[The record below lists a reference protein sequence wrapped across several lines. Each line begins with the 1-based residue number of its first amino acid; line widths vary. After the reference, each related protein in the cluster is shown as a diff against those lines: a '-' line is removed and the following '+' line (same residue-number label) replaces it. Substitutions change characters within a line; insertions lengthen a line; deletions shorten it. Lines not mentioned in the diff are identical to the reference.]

1 MNFSTDH
8 NLLIGVI
15 AYNNGFVDQNQL
27 IQAMNQWVL
36 DKSKSLAEVMQTL
49 DAITVE
55 ERELILALTERH
67 LEKFGGDAEK
77 TLQQLSSISS
87 VKTHLE
93 TIIDSDLQNSL
104 NTLHNQPTHQ
114 SVGSGSDDVIGSGQ
128 GYIRFHKIRS
138 HAHGGLGEVF
148 IAEDIELS
156 RHVALK
162 EIKGNAK
169 LSPADKVRFLRE
181 AEVTGQ
187 LEHPGI
193 VPVYGLGSYADGR
206 PFYAMK
212 FIKGD
217 SLQKAIENYHN
228 PVLPGRTPEQKLFQL
243 RQLLQRFIDV
253 CNAMHYAHSRGVL
266 HRDLKPGNIMV
277 GKYGETLVV
286 DWGLARLQGE
296 TSEQLSDTESP
307 QILSGSIETQTL
319 DGTLLGTPAYMPP
332 EQAMG
337 TIDQLNATSDVYSLG
352 ATLFELL
359 TGQPPF
365 VGKQLTELLKNVRR
379 GNFPNPT
386 EIDKSIPK
394 PLEAICL
401 TAMKLNQAD
410 RYQSAEELAEDLE
423 RWLADEPVNVW
434 KESFSIR
441 FGRWVKRHR
450 TLFTSLTTSAVVLI
464 TALTIGMVL
473 LNAARKREAAAKEIA
488 ETNFRM
494 AKEAVD
500 QFYVRVSEEVLL
512 DQPGLQAVREEMLK
526 EALVYYKR
534 FLEQR
539 ADDPV
544 LQEDQALTMYYQGQI
559 LGEIESPEQALGVL
573 KKAEELQ
580 MKQVERDAKDPV
592 QKYRLSNIQNAIA
605 SQLTKEQQWE
615 EAGQV
620 FEKATA
626 VRQQLVEEFPE
637 DTEYQRKLANTLM
650 NYGLVEMKRGSAEKA
665 LESVVRSQDVRQN
678 SLKKDAEN
686 VLIQRDLAMGYF
698 NQAMFQLQLKQMSPA
713 VESLEKA
720 VDVFANVVA
729 IQPQD
734 FRIQLR
740 LAQTKSWLSELLWF
754 QKQQERAGQ
763 LNAEG
768 RRLLEMLIMSN
779 PDVTEYHAAL
789 ARLLMNRARWS
800 EQTNELESAITT
812 LEAAIEQ
819 LRLIVDGQ
827 SLTETPNEHRDLAV
841 SLSSLAKLIQD
852 SDPERADAL
861 RNESSEILA
870 QLTKDFP
877 ENPDFRKL
885 KDKQDTLEK

>member
-36 DKSKSLAEVMQTL
+36 DKSKSLAEVMQSQS
-49 DAITVE
+49 AITVE
-55 ERELILALTERH
+55 ERELILALAERH

-93 TIIDSDLQNSL
+93 TIQDSDLQKSL

-114 SVGSGSDDVIGSGQ
+114 SGTSGTEENQGGGQ

-138 HAHGGLGEVF
+138 HAQGGLGEVF
-148 IAEDIELS
+148 VAEDIELS

-217 SLQKAIENYHN
+217 SLQKAISNYHN
-228 PVLPGRTPEQKLFQL
+228 PETSGRTPEQKLFQL

-296 TSEQLSDTESP
+296 ASEILSDTEGP
-307 QILSGSIETQTL
+307 QILSGSVETQTL

-352 ATLFELL
+352 ATLYELL
-359 TGQPPF
+359 TGQAPF
-365 VGKQLTELLKNVRR
+365 VGKQLTELLKKVRR
-379 GNFPNPT
+379 GNFPKPT
-386 EIDKSIPK
+386 EIEKDIPK

-410 RYQSAEELAEDLE
+410 RYQSAAQLAEDLE

-441 FGRWVKRHR
+441 LGRWVKRHR
-450 TLFTSLTTSAVVLI
+450 TLFTSVATSALVLI
-464 TALTIGMVL
+464 AALTVGMLL
-473 LNAARKREAAAKEIA
+473 LNAARNREAAAREMA

-500 QFYVRVSEEVLL
+500 QFYIRVSEEVLL

-526 EALVYYKR
+526 EALEYYKR

-539 ADDPV
+539 SDDPL

-559 LGEIESPEQALGVL
+559 LGEIESPEQSLKVL
-573 KKAEELQ
+573 RESEELQ
-580 MKQVERDAKDPV
+580 KKQLERNANDPL

-605 SQLTKEQQWE
+605 SQLTKEQKWKEAE
-615 EAGQV
+615 ES
-620 FEKATA
+620 FKNATSL
-626 VRQQLVEEFPE
+626 RQQLVDEFPE
-637 DTEYQRKLANTLM
+637 NTEYQRKLANTLM
-650 NYGLVEMKRGSAEKA
+650 NFGLVEMKTGSPEKA
-665 LESVVRSQDVRQN
+665 LESVGKSQTVRES
-678 SLKKDAEN
+678 SLKQDAEN
-686 VLIQRDLAMGYF
+686 VLILRDFAMGYF
-698 NQAMFQLQLKQMSPA
+698 NQAMLQLEQKQVATA
-713 VESLEKA
+713 VESLQNA
-720 VDVFANVVA
+720 ADVFAKVVA
-729 IQPQD
+729 KQPQD

-754 QKQQERAGQ
+754 QKQQQQAKV
-763 LNAEG
+763 LNEES
-768 RRLLEMLIMSN
+768 RKLLEMLVMSN
-779 PDVTEYHAAL
+779 PDVAEYHSAL
-789 ARLLMNRARWS
+789 ARLLMNRARWHQQS
-800 EQTNELESAITT
+800 NETDAAVASF
-812 LEAAIEQ
+812 EAAIKQ
-819 LRLIVDGQ
+819 LRIIVDGQ
-827 SLTETPNEHRDLAV
+827 SISEAPNDHRDLAV
-841 SLSSLAKLIQD
+841 SLSSLSKLLQE
-852 SDPERADAL
+852 SDPEKANAL
-861 RNESSEILA
+861 REESYSILE
-870 QLTKDFP
+870 QLLKAFP
-877 ENPDFRKL
+877 ENSDFQKIKEKL
-885 KDKQDTLEK
+885 SNL